1 MPDMIATGKDGRG
14 RDGAD
19 PIAMEVF
26 ANRLLSITEEM
37 GNVLVRASF
46 STNIKERKD
55 CSVGMFD
62 ARGRC
67 LAQAAHMP
75 MHLGSLMGAV
85 VTVLE
90 RYRLDQLRPGD
101 AFVCNDVF
109 LAGGT
114 HQPDINIITPIF
126 VEDRVAFF
134 AANTGH
140 HSDVG
145 GPNPGSMSQSARSI
159 FEEGLRIP
167 VMRIVRAGELD
178 LDLLEMIAHNSREP
192 VERILDLRAQIAVN
206 ERGVELMG
214 RLVATDGL
222 AATEAAIEALLAYTG
237 RRLRARIATLPDG
250 EYAGERWMDGDGVPG
265 GGPIVLRAKAVV
277 KGDDLLLD
285 FAGSAAQAR
294 GALNIAT
301 NALQA
306 TCYYAV
312 KALLDPE
319 LPANSGL
326 FDAIRISA
334 PEGSICNPRF
344 PAATCARAI
353 SANRLSGAIFDA
365 FSKVLPAASR
375 MAHSHDSV
383 PAFVVAGERRTGP
396 YVYLET
402 IGGGAGARLGA
413 DGADAVQMHVTNSSN
428 LPAEA
433 MEIEYPVLVD
443 EYALVPDSGGAGRW
457 RGGLGIARQV
467 SARVDGTLITARGE
481 GHEKVAPG
489 LDGGLQ
495 GGRALLLIEPGT
507 ERERLLPTATTALPV
522 AAGVGVRMETPGGGG
537 LGDPGLRDPGTIA
550 ADILDGKVTR
560 AAAERD
566 YGAARV
572 AEALATWRDPT

>member
-1 MPDMIATGKDGRG
+1 MPDIMPARRTPD
-14 RDGAD
+14 AD

-62 ARGRC
+62 AKGRC

-85 VTVLE
+85 VTLLE
-90 RYRLDQLRPGD
+90 RYRTDQMKPGD
-101 AFVCNDVF
+101 AFICNDVF
-109 LAGGT
+109 LARGT

-126 VEDRVAFF
+126 VDGRVAFF

-145 GPNPGSMSQSARSI
+145 GPNPGSMSQSARTI
-159 FEEGLRIP
+159 FEEGIRIP

-178 LDLLEMIAHNSREP
+178 DDLLEMIAHNSREP
-192 VERILDLRAQIAVN
+192 AERILDLRAQIAVN
-206 ERGVELMG
+206 ERGAELMQ
-214 RLVATDGL
+214 RLVAGDGL
-222 AATEAAIEALLAYTG
+222 AATEAAVEALLAYTG
-237 RRLRARIATLPDG
+237 RRLRARIAALPDG
-250 EYAGERWMDGDGVPG
+250 EYSGERWMDGDGVPG
-265 GGPIVLRAKAVV
+265 GEPIVLRAKVVV

-285 FAGSAAQAR
+285 FTGSAAQAR

-301 NALQA
+301 NALEA
-306 TCYYAV
+306 TCFYAV

-326 FDAIRISA
+326 FEAIRIHA
-334 PEGSICNPRF
+334 PEGTICNPRF
-344 PAATCARAI
+344 PAATAARAI

-365 FSKVLPAASR
+365 LNRVLPPEKR

-383 PAFVVAGERRTGP
+383 PAILVSGQRRSGT

-413 DGADAVQMHVTNSSN
+413 DGAEAVQMHVTNSSN

-433 MEIEYPVLVD
+433 LEIEYPLLVD
-443 EYALVPDSGGAGRW
+443 EYALVPDSGGAGQW

-467 SARVDGTLITARGE
+467 SSRVDGSLLTARGE
-481 GHEKVAPG
+481 GHVKVAPG
-489 LDGGLQ
+489 LDGGLP
-495 GGRALLLIEPGT
+495 GGRATLVIEPGT
-507 ERERLLPTATTALPV
+507 PHERLLPTATTALPMTT
-522 AAGVGVRMETPGGGG
+522 GIGIRMETPGGGG
-537 LGDPGLRDPGTIA
+537 FGDPAKRDDRRLA
-550 ADILDGKVTR
+550 ADILDGKVSR

-566 YGAARV
+566 YGADKV
-572 AEALATWRDPT
+572 AQALRAWKEPT

>member
-1 MPDMIATGKDGRG
+1 MPDMHTGPSRG
-14 RDGAD
+14 PHD

-46 STNIKERKD
+46 STNIKERRD

-62 ARGRC
+62 GKGRC

-75 MHLGSLMGAV
+75 MHLGSLMGSV
-85 VTVLE
+85 VTLLE
-90 RYRLDQLRPGD
+90 RYRPEQMKPGD

-109 LAGGT
+109 LARGT

-126 VEDRVAFF
+126 QEGRVAFF
-134 AANTGH
+134 AVNTGH

-145 GPNPGSMSQSARSI
+145 GPNPGSMSQSARTV
-159 FEEGLRIP
+159 FEEGIRIP
-167 VMRIVRAGELD
+167 IMRIVRAGELD

-192 VERILDLRAQIAVN
+192 AERMLDLRAQIAVN
-206 ERGVELMG
+206 ERGAELMT
-214 RLVATDGL
+214 RLVGADGIQ
-222 AATEAAIEALLAYTG
+222 AVEASAEALLAYTG
-237 RRLRARIATLPDG
+237 RRLRARIAALPDG
-250 EYAGERWMDGDGVPG
+250 AYMGERWMDGDGVPG
-265 GGPIVLRAKAVV
+265 GDPIVLRAEVVV

-285 FAGSAAQAR
+285 FAGSAPQAR

-301 NALQA
+301 SALEA
-306 TCYYAV
+306 TCYYAM

-334 PEGSICNPRF
+334 PEGTIVNPRF
-344 PAATCARAI
+344 PAATAARAI
-353 SANRLSGAIFDA
+353 SANRLAGAIFDA
-365 FSKVLPAASR
+365 MNKVLPPEKR

-383 PAFVVAGERRTGP
+383 PALLVSGQRRGGT

-402 IGGGAGARLGA
+402 IGGGAGARPGA

-433 MEIEYPVLVD
+433 LEVEYPLLVD
-443 EYALVPDSGGAGRW
+443 EYALVPDSGGAGEW
-457 RGGLGIARQV
+457 RGGLGIARQI
-467 SARVDGTLITARGE
+467 SSRVDGSLLTARGD

-489 LDGGLQ
+489 LDGGLP
-495 GGRALLLIEPGT
+495 GGRALLLIAPGT
-507 ERERLLPTATTALPV
+507 PQERLLPTATTALRMT
-522 AAGVGVRMETPGGGG
+522 AGLGVRMETPGGAG
-537 LGDPGLRDPGTIA
+537 LGVPARRCLNALA
-550 ADILDGKVTR
+550 ADILDGKVSR

-566 YGAARV
+566 YGKARV
-572 AEALATWRDPT
+572 AQALAQWKEPT

>member
-1 MPDMIATGKDGRG
+1 MPDTSMGAPRG
-14 RDGAD
+14 EHD

-62 ARGRC
+62 VKGRC

-75 MHLGSLMGAV
+75 MHLGSLMGSV
-85 VTVLE
+85 VTLLE
-90 RYRLDQLRPGD
+90 RYRPEQMKLDD
-101 AFVCNDVF
+101 AFICNDVF
-109 LAGGT
+109 LARGT

-126 VEDRVAFF
+126 HEGRVAFF
-134 AANTGH
+134 AVNTGH

-145 GPNPGSMSQSARSI
+145 GPNPGSMSQSARTI
-159 FEEGLRIP
+159 FEEGIRIP
-167 VMRIVRAGELD
+167 IMRIMRAGELD

-192 VERILDLRAQIAVN
+192 AERMLDLRAQIAVN
-206 ERGVELMG
+206 ERGAELMT
-214 RLVATDGL
+214 RLVATDGIE
-222 AATEAAIEALLAYTG
+222 AVEAAVEALLAYTG
-237 RRLRARIATLPDG
+237 RRLRARIAALPDG
-250 EYAGERWMDGDGVPG
+250 EYSGERWMDSDGVPG
-265 GGPIVLRAKAVV
+265 GEPIVLRAWVVV

-285 FAGSAAQAR
+285 FAGSAPQAR

-301 NALQA
+301 NALEA

-334 PEGSICNPRF
+334 PEGTIVNPCF
-344 PAATCARAI
+344 PAATAARAI
-353 SANRLSGAIFDA
+353 SANRLAGAIFDA
-365 FSKVLPAASR
+365 MDKLLPPEKR

-383 PAFVVAGERRTGP
+383 PALLVSGQRRTGT

-433 MEIEYPVLVD
+433 LEIEYPLLVD
-443 EYALVPDSGGAGRW
+443 EYALVPDSGGAGEW
-457 RGGLGIARQV
+457 RGGLGIARQI
-467 SARVDGTLITARGE
+467 SSRVDGSLLTARGE
-481 GHEKVAPG
+481 GHVKVAPG
-489 LDGGLQ
+489 LDGGLP
-495 GGRALLLIEPGT
+495 GGRALLLIAPGT
-507 ERERLLPTATTALPV
+507 PDERLLPTATTALPMT
-522 AAGVGVRMETPGGGG
+522 AGLGVRMETPGGAG
-537 LGDPGLRDPGTIA
+537 LGDPERRDLDAIA
-550 ADILDGKVTR
+550 ADILDGKVSR

-572 AEALATWRDPT
+572 AEALRRWEEPR